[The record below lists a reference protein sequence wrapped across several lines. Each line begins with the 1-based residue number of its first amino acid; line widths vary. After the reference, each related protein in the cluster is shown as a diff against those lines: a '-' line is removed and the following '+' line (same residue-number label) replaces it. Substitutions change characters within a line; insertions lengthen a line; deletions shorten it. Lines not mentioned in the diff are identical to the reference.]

1 MKKKSMEKG
10 ENIKIIIKKSNS
22 PKVKKLKKP
31 CFAKANNEP
40 KEKIF
45 LTKKRQRSQENNYF
59 FNNQINQSKF
69 NFMNEFN
76 NKSIFKNHE
85 ERRFP
90 IIFNNYF
97 FNFPIRPNFNKQS
110 PVTLIINNYH
120 NLDKSE
126 EEIQIN
132 ENIFKTPL
140 NSKSNK
146 IESPSTSTTNTII
159 ANPVQKENLFQKNK
173 FNVIKDNSGLNH
185 DENPKIKINK
195 KRGRKASKIGK
206 RQHSALDQDNII
218 RKIQVHYITFII
230 SFINDVIQTVF
241 NNNNKNTFFKS
252 IKYECKKTVNHS
264 YIQELFSKNIG
275 EIVQLGASPKNK
287 KFDENIN
294 RIIYDKLCNI
304 ELFKKLFDISYLDM
318 FNKYYYQDK
327 REFDV
332 FGYKVNLSSK
342 TKLFFDL
349 LQKNETSAG
358 KIKEICEEYFLN
370 KKKDPSQIFVIE
382 KNQSENK

>member
-1 MKKKSMEKG
+1 MNQRKKFFWLKKDKG
-10 ENIKIIIKKSNS
+10 HKKIITFLIIK
-22 PKVKKLKKP
+22 L
-31 CFAKANNEP
+31 
-40 KEKIF
+40 
-45 LTKKRQRSQENNYF
+45 
-59 FNNQINQSKF
+59 INR
-69 NFMNEFN
+69 NLILWTNL
-76 NKSIFKNHE
+76 II
-85 ERRFP
+85 

-97 FNFPIRPNFNKQS
+97 FNFPIKPNFNKQS

-185 DENPKIKINK
+185 DENPKIKIN
-195 KRGRKASKIGK
+195 
-206 RQHSALDQDNII
+206 II

-294 RIIYDKLCNI
+294 KIIYDKLCNI